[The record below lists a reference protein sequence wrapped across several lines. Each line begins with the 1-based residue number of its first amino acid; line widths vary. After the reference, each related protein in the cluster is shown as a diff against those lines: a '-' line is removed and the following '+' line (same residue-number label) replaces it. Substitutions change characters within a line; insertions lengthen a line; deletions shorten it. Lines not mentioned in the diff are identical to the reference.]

1 MRKVTFNQISVQKN
15 RMKCNSMHRFSSKW
29 LNHFFTHIH
38 DYDQDYSHDLLEL
51 LPNNLKHKGVL

>member
-1 MRKVTFNQISVQKN
+1 
-15 RMKCNSMHRFSSKW
+15 MKCNSMHRFSSKW